1 MTLAALVL
9 QTPRILL
16 AENLLCAHVCAGR
29 NTIAGVFVFGQGR
42 PDSWWPVVRGTLK
55 YLIPTSQGPGLLI
68 WVSREAVPRRQ
79 LSTSG

>member
-1 MTLAALVL
+1 MTLAALAL

-16 AENLLCAHVCAGR
+16 AGKFLCAQVCAGG
-29 NTIAGVFVFGQGR
+29 NAIAGVFVFGRGH

-55 YLIPTSQGPGLLI
+55 YHMPTSQGPGLLI
-68 WVSREAVPRRQ
+68 WVSREPVPRRQ

>member
-16 AENLLCAHVCAGR
+16 AENLLCAHVCAGGS
-29 NTIAGVFVFGQGR
+29 TIAGVFVFGRGH
-42 PDSWWPVVRGTLK
+42 PDSGWPVVRGTLK
-55 YLIPTSQGPGLLI
+55 YHMPTSQGPGLLI
-68 WVSREAVPRRQ
+68 WVSGEPVPRRQ